1 MISTNDSMK
10 LMFQVRGVALQD
22 KGKLWRCLQLGAVER
37 QGVLPLVCHLGNP
50 GSLLGRVAS
59 GRQVWLGGHS
69 PLCLQAESITAWMV
83 THLHFPYQLLS
94 LAHCQG

>member
-50 GSLLGRVAS
+50 GSLLGRVL
-59 GRQVWLGGHS
+59 V
-69 PLCLQAESITAWMV
+69 
-83 THLHFPYQLLS
+83 
-94 LAHCQG
+94 LAHPVPPTSSQIAS